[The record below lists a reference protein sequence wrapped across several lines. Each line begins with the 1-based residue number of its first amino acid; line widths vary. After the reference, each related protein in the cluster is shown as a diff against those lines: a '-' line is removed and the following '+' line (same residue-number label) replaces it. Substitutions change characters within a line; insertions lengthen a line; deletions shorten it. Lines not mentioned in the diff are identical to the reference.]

1 MTVHWACLLC
11 LGSLGCACACV
22 RTYVC
27 GVCVVCVWCVRMY
40 VCVVCALYACA
51 CVCVRTR
58 LFHSDLQS
66 VLDLTRE
73 VKDIEDPN
81 AYRCVI
87 HHSTPPEL
95 HAPPLTATPLPS
107 DMFPCLVLLLDP
119 PQH

>member
-1 MTVHWACLLC
+1 M
-11 LGSLGCACACV
+11 
-22 RTYVC
+22 YVC
-27 GVCVVCVWCVRMY
+27 DVCVVCV
-40 VCVVCALYACA
+40 LYARA

-81 AYRCVI
+81 AYRWVI

-107 DMFPCLVLLLDP
+107 DMFPCLVLLLCP